1 MMQPEPWNFVG
12 RTPRHH
18 VADASQASVRLDR
31 NDSGHGESPPTE
43 LIDFARNGA
52 QLRIAGGPQSSCPAA
67 GEKVV
72 LELRSQK
79 AGLDIRLPGTI
90 RWQQA
95 EGPGQWLV
103 GCEFD
108 EEVSLETL
116 GELFLNEIL
125 SAGHSASD
133 ESPLAVE
140 PQRPQG

>member
-1 MMQPEPWNFVG
+1 MQPEPWNFVG
-12 RTPRHH
+12 RKPRHH
-18 VADASQASVRLDR
+18 VADASQASVRLDC
-31 NDSGHGESPPTE
+31 NGSDYGESPPTE

-52 QLRIAGGPQSSCPAA
+52 QLRISGGAQSACPAA

-72 LELRSQK
+72 LELRSQQ

-90 RWQQA
+90 RWQHA

-125 SAGHSASD
+125 SAGHSEPD

>member
-1 MMQPEPWNFVG
+1 MQLEPWNFVG
-12 RTPRHH
+12 RKPRHH
-18 VADASQASVRLDR
+18 VADAGDVSVRLDR
-31 NDSGHGESPPTE
+31 VDAANGESPPAE

-52 QLRIAGGPQSSCPAA
+52 QLRVSGGRELGCPAK

-72 LELRSQK
+72 LGLRSQK
-79 AGLDIRLPGTI
+79 SGLDIRLPGTI

-108 EEVSLETL
+108 EEVPLETL

-125 SAGHSASD
+125 SDGRSAPD
-133 ESPLAVE
+133 GSPLAVE
-140 PQRPQG
+140 PKSSQS

>member
-1 MMQPEPWNFVG
+1 MQPEPWNFVG
-12 RTPRHH
+12 RKPRHH
-18 VADASQASVRLDR
+18 VADSSQASVRLDC
-31 NDSGHGESPPTE
+31 NGSGQGESRPVE

-52 QLRIAGGPQSSCPAA
+52 QLRIAGGPASNCPVAD
-67 GEKVV
+67 EKVV

-95 EGPGQWLV
+95 EGPGRWLV

-108 EEVSLETL
+108 AEVSLETL

-125 SAGHSASD
+125 SDGRSAHD

-140 PQRPQG
+140 PQGPQS